1 MSYLALIKKA
11 EEDLKAKRETLE
23 SQEPDRP
30 LTDDDTP
37 GVTAADVLR
46 VFDGGLVIEEDKPF
60 TCRHCNEKKGVL
72 YRSGWRKGGK
82 IIRRTRADGVY
93 VWACHFCGR
102 EARGKTVCQM
112 NGGPEMGGNGL
123 RNIPFLLRRPVRER
137 VLAT

>member
-11 EEDLKAKRETLE
+11 EEDLKAKKETLE

-46 VFDGGLVIEEDKPF
+46 VFCGGLVIQENKPIS
-60 TCRHCNEKKGVL
+60 CRHCDKEIGVPN
-72 YRSGWRKGGK
+72 WRKGGK

-102 EARGKTVCQM
+102 EARGKT
-112 NGGPEMGGNGL
+112 L
-123 RNIPFLLRRPVRER
+123 
-137 VLAT
+137 